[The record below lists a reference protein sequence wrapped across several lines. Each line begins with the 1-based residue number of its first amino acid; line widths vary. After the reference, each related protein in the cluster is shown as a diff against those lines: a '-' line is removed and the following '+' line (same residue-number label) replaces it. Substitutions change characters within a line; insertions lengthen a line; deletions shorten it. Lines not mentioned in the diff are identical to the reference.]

1 MNDRDWMRFPSF
13 IVKGWI
19 EWDIRY
25 RRRGCPLIKDR
36 MEGSLQKTGNK
47 LSGVSRTVK
56 AHFDQLSMLV
66 FSYQHQDH
74 PQQLLY

>member
-1 MNDRDWMRFPSF
+1 MNDRDWMRFASF

-36 MEGSLQKTGNK
+36 KEESLQKQETN
-47 LSGVSRTVK
+47 
-56 AHFDQLSMLV
+56 
-66 FSYQHQDH
+66 
-74 PQQLLY
+74 